1 MILANDILILKGTDE
16 GADLL
21 RKLASG
27 SCSLEDIQE
36 ELDDED

>member
-16 GADLL
+16 GAELL
-21 RKLASG
+21 QKLASAA
-27 SCSLEDIQE
+27 CSFEDIPD